1 VKKDGG
7 AWGVYDRES
16 EWWGVR
22 KSKLENGGKKKSYRR
37 HEECGRD
44 SLRREREEFTTELA
58 AGPQRQR
65 RIVIS

>member
-1 VKKDGG
+1 MVERGEYTTGG
-7 AWGVYDRES
+7 TSDL
-16 EWWGVR
+16 GVR
-22 KSKLENGGKKKSYRR
+22 KSKLENGKEKSYRR

-58 AGPQRQR
+58 EGPQRQR